1 MGKNRSVS
9 TKQIDWEKIE
19 ALAQKQIDWKKIE
32 ALAQK
37 QIDDEKK
44 CPILSKRQEEREER
58 IAYDKLQEE
67 KKAERDWARREGFEQ
82 GMKNGKKAGHLQGMK
97 KSIALA
103 TVNMLK
109 NKMNMDLIA
118 QMTSLSKAEILK
130 LK

>member
-1 MGKNRSVS
+1 MDRGWK
-9 TKQIDWEKIE
+9 KEWE
-19 ALAQKQIDWKKIE
+19 KIE

-44 CPILSKRQEEREER
+44 CPILSKIRQEEREER

-67 KKAERDWARREGFEQ
+67 RKAERDWARRKGFEQ

-109 NKMNMDLIA
+109 NKMKMNLITK
-118 QMTSLSKAEILK
+118 MTGLSKEEILK
-130 LK
+130 LKKKLK